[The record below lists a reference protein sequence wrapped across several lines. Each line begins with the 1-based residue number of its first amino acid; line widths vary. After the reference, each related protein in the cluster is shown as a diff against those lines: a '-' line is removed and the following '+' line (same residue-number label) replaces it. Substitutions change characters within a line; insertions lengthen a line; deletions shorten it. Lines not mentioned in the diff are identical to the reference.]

1 MIFALPVSHS
11 NKGVGIGGGGNW
23 KGVNDNDFL

>member
-1 MIFALPVSHS
+1 MIFALPVPHP

-23 KGVNDNDFL
+23 KGVNGNDFL